1 MSRPAMTEK
10 RALVRSRT
18 LKGGVIVLSER
29 APRLECTVRNFS
41 KAGAAL
47 RVSTTFGL
55 PYRFDLVVDGI
66 ARRCRSQWRTD
77 NRIGVIFESM

>member
-1 MSRPAMTEK
+1 MTD
-10 RALVRSRT
+10 RRVIYRGRT
-18 LKGGVIVLSER
+18 LKGGFIVLSEK
-29 APRLECTVRNFS
+29 APKVECTVRNFS

-77 NRIGVIFESM
+77 DRIGVIFESA

>member
-1 MSRPAMTEK
+1 MMTE
-10 RALVRSRT
+10 RRT
-18 LKGGVIVLSER
+18 LYRGRILKGGFIVLSEK
-29 APRLECTVRNFS
+29 APRLECTVRDYS

-55 PYRFDLVVDGI
+55 PNRFDLVVDGI

-77 NRIGVIFESM
+77 NRIGVVFESA

>member
-1 MSRPAMTEK
+1 MTE
-10 RALVRSRT
+10 RRT
-18 LKGGVIVLSER
+18 FFRRQALKGGFIVLSER

-47 RVSTTFGL
+47 RGSTTFGL
-55 PYRFDLVVDGI
+55 PQHI

-77 NRIGVIFESM
+77 DKIGVVLESI

>member
-1 MSRPAMTEK
+1 MTE
-10 RALVRSRT
+10 RRTFFRERT
-18 LKGGVIVLSER
+18 LRGGFIVLSER
-29 APRLECTVRNFS
+29 APKLECTVRNFS

-55 PYRFDLVVDGI
+55 PQHFDVVIDGI

-77 NRIGVIFESM
+77 NRIGVVFESM